1 MLLSTLWKKEK
12 SFFQSRL
19 RIHSRCSYELGGW
32 EKVYYYILEQIEDDQ
47 FPDCQF
53 FSWCMRKPEYKKG
66 LHNFNL
72 HESSKNAHVVVDV
85 LHERCDQ
92 RVETIRHNFRSR
104 HTASASF
111 LSFFS
116 ASTFHQEKQKFNHSR
131 KLCKS
136 IPSCVIH
143 LKAKPSTKIT
153 FLDSHF
159 TDSIFCPTGS
169 ALFHQN

>member
-1 MLLSTLWKKEK
+1 MVCNHHFLSQGLWTCSEVNIWPFFSVQTWGLGTYSGWMLLSTLWKKEK

-72 HESSKNAHVVVDV
+72 HESSKNALVVVDV

-111 LSFFS
+111 LSLFFRINFS
-116 ASTFHQEKQKFNHSR
+116 PR
-131 KLCKS
+131 
-136 IPSCVIH
+136 
-143 LKAKPSTKIT
+143 KAKIQS
-153 FLDSHF
+153 F
-159 TDSIFCPTGS
+159 T
-169 ALFHQN
+169 